1 MPSKPTDAKKQAT
14 RMASLSVAWGIIAG
28 VAYLG
33 LINTAIVA
41 LSKIAPEAIAPGQ
54 VDTGILHAPVAQF
67 AGGLASFAPLV
78 TIGIPVAAVAVI
90 GLGIAARF
98 KPAIPWLA
106 LGQIVA
112 ALLGLFAG
120 LVLFVAVVLTPR
132 DTTEVAVALL
142 TIVVVGVLVRLQKLV
157 RRFYRYSPG
166 LASLVLAALTLA
178 YLILS
183 SGASVSAVLLQ
194 QVDTWLALLA
204 FFLALYAGV
213 IGMRASRRLGMGK

>member
-1 MPSKPTDAKKQAT
+1 
-14 RMASLSVAWGIIAG
+14 LSVAWGIIAG

-33 LINTAIVA
+33 LINAAIVA
-41 LSKIAPEAIAPGQ
+41 LAKFAPQAIQPGQ
-54 VDTGILHAPVAQF
+54 VDTGIAHAQAGQF
-67 AGGLASFAPLV
+67 AGGLAPFAPLV
-78 TIGIPVAAVAVI
+78 IYGIPVAAVVVT

-112 ALLGLFAG
+112 AVLGLFAA
-120 LVLFVAVVLTPR
+120 LVLFLAVVLTSR
-132 DTTEVAVALL
+132 NTTEVIVALL
-142 TIVVVGVLVRLQKLV
+142 TIVVVGVLVRVQKLV

-166 LASLVLAALTLA
+166 VASLVLAALTLA

-183 SGASVSAVLLQ
+183 SGASVSAILLQ

-204 FFLALYAGV
+204 FLLALYAGV
-213 IGMRASRRLGMGK
+213 IGMRASRRLSMGK

>member
-1 MPSKPTDAKKQAT
+1 MPSKPMDAKKQAT

-33 LINTAIVA
+33 LINAAIVA
-41 LSKIAPEAIAPGQ
+41 LAKLAPEALQPGQ
-54 VDTGILHAPVAQF
+54 VDTGILHIQPAQF
-67 AGGLASFAPLV
+67 AGRLASFAPLV
-78 TIGIPVAAVAVI
+78 TIGIPVAAVAI
-90 GLGIAARF
+90 TGLGIAARF
-98 KPAIPWLA
+98 KPAVPWLA

-112 ALLGLFAG
+112 AVLGLFAA
-120 LVLFVAVVLTPR
+120 LVLFLAVVLTSQ
-132 DTTEVAVALL
+132 DTTEVVVALL

-183 SGASVSAVLLQ
+183 SGASVSAILLH

-204 FFLALYAGV
+204 FLLALYAGV
-213 IGMRASRRLGMGK
+213 IGVRASRRLAMGK